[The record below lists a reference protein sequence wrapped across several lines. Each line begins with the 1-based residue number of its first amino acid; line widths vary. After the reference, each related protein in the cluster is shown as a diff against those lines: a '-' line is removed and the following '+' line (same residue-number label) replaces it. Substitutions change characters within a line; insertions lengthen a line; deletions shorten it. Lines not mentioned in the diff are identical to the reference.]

1 VNAEISKCPGYC
13 CSLDR
18 KATEGEIKHY
28 RKNIEAIISVLSGK
42 RNAIITELKHEMKEA
57 SKSQAYERAA
67 KARDQIYGLESM
79 YRHRGIA
86 LKRRGEVP
94 YHKIERVLN
103 TLFNAHRIKRVE
115 GYDISNISGADST
128 GSMVVFSDGRPD
140 KSQYRKFKVKTIEGP
155 NDVGSQKEVLR
166 RRLTHEE
173 WQFPDL
179 VLIDGGLPQL
189 RAVATILTTPRARE
203 IKLGALAKPPRRF
216 FSRAPS
222 GPGQNEDLLHILGR
236 AKPVAVKS
244 LPQDVRHFLQRVRDE
259 SHRFAKSYHSLLRK
273 KSFAASR

>member
-1 VNAEISKCPGYC
+1 
-13 CSLDR
+13 
-18 KATEGEIKHY
+18 
-28 RKNIEAIISVLSGK
+28 
-42 RNAIITELKHEMKEA
+42 
-57 SKSQAYERAA
+57 
-67 KARDQIYGLESM
+67 M

-103 TLFNAHRIKRVE
+103 TFFNAHRIKRVE